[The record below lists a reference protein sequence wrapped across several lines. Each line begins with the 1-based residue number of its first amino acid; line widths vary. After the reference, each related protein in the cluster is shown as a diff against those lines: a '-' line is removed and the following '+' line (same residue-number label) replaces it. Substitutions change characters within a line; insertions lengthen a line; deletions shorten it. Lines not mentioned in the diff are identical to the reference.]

1 MLLAVHRARPPSW
14 NRDMAKIFGT
24 AFAFMLVWTTSA
36 TAVETP
42 AAGLY
47 RALTDLCLDRYLR
60 DKDLNEAQL
69 NTARPLIVHCD
80 CMARFL
86 FFYMDAEAIRQL
98 ETRIP
103 DKIASNW
110 DDAAQ
115 RCSALI
121 LR

>member
-1 MLLAVHRARPPSW
+1 
-14 NRDMAKIFGT
+14 MAKISGT
-24 AFAFMLVWTTSA
+24 AFAFVLVWSTSA

-60 DKDLNEAQL
+60 DKDLNDAQL
-69 NTARPLIVHCD
+69 NTGRPLIVQCD

-86 FFYMDAEAIRQL
+86 FSYMDAEAIRQL
-98 ETRIP
+98 ETRVP
-103 DKIASNW
+103 DKITSNW

-115 RCSALI
+115 RCSSLI

>member
-1 MLLAVHRARPPSW
+1 MIKTSGA
-14 NRDMAKIFGT
+14 
-24 AFAFMLVWTTSA
+24 AFAFVLVWSTAA
-36 TAVETP
+36 TAIETP
-42 AAGLY
+42 TAGLY

-60 DKDLNEAQL
+60 DKDLNDAQL
-69 NTARPLIVHCD
+69 NTGRPLIVHCD

-86 FFYMDAEAIRQL
+86 FSYMDAEAIRQL

-103 DKIASNW
+103 DKITSNW
-110 DDAAQ
+110 DDAAL

>member
-1 MLLAVHRARPPSW
+1 MRSIARRLVAISSTVLAL
-14 NRDMAKIFGT
+14 
-24 AFAFMLVWTTSA
+24 FAFVLVWSTLA

-69 NTARPLIVHCD
+69 NTGRPLIVHCD

-86 FFYMDAEAIRQL
+86 FFYMDAEAIHQL
-98 ETRIP
+98 EVAHSGQNYVELGRCCS
-103 DKIASNW
+103 KMRGSNSPL
-110 DDAAQ
+110 AP
-115 RCSALI
+115 
-121 LR
+121 

>member
-1 MLLAVHRARPPSW
+1 MV
-14 NRDMAKIFGT
+14 KISGT
-24 AFAFMLVWTTSA
+24 AFAFMLVWNTSA
-36 TAVETP
+36 TAVETS

-60 DKDLNEAQL
+60 DKDLNDAQL
-69 NTARPLIVHCD
+69 NTGRPLIVHCD

-86 FFYMDAEAIRQL
+86 FSYMDAEAIRQL

-103 DKIASNW
+103 DKITLNW
-110 DDAAQ
+110 DDAALK
-115 RCSALI
+115 CSALI